1 MTLTCHDHE
10 IQAMAWKVDPYIP
23 VHNPIIYV
31 SGQLIATGSHPVH
44 HRGAFVATLTNLTRS
59 GDDIHVADLTS
70 ELIFTTSGVDNN
82 TRITCQTNV
91 GSQQEKMTITFYHAG
106 INIGV

>member
-1 MTLTCHDHE
+1 
-10 IQAMAWKVDPYIP
+10 MAWKADPYIP
-23 VHNPIIYV
+23 VNNPILYV
-31 SGQLIATGSHPVH
+31 SGQIATGSHPVH